1 MVMKFD
7 FETEMS
13 RDGLSTMKWEYEIDR
28 TGFSDIL
35 SYGTADMDYPS
46 PEPICRAICKVAE
59 KGHLGYP
66 YVKESY
72 YKAIESWLLRTT
84 GWRIDARRSVS
95 NHVGIYTSVW
105 NVIQSMTREGDEII
119 IQTPVHFCFSSMIRD
134 NHRTVVEN
142 PLKNVNGKYEID
154 FEHLESCFSKK
165 TKLLWICNPHNPVGR
180 AWDREELLQI
190 GELCLKHNVRILSD
204 DVYCGL
210 LYPGISYIPIA
221 SLSKEI
227 SDITITCYS
236 TSKTYNTTGI
246 KFSYVVIEN
255 LDLMVLYEGALRQL
269 DLNYGIN
276 LMGLAVTE
284 AAYNEC
290 DEWVRCLM
298 EHVQNNEK
306 VLKGFLE
313 YEIPEVSLIE
323 SEATYFAWLD
333 CRKVTESSDKLAD
346 LLEQK
351 AHIIL
356 ESGEHL
362 GTGGNGYIR
371 INLACP
377 RTTLMRGMERV
388 KKMIL

>member
-1 MVMKFD
+1 
-7 FETEMS
+7 
-13 RDGLSTMKWEYEIDR
+13 
-28 TGFSDIL
+28 
-35 SYGTADMDYPS
+35 
-46 PEPICRAICKVAE
+46 
-59 KGHLGYP
+59 
-66 YVKESY
+66 
-72 YKAIESWLLRTT
+72 
-84 GWRIDARRSVS
+84 
-95 NHVGIYTSVW
+95 
-105 NVIQSMTREGDEII
+105 MTREGDEII

-313 YEIPEVSLIE
+313 REIPEVSLIE